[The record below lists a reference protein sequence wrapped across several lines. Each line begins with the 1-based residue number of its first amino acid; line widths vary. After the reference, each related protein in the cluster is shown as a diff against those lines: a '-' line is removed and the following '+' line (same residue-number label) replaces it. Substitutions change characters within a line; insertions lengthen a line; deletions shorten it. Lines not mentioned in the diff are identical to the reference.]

1 MHFDIYARRLETIV
15 VYVLVFILK
24 SISIRLVRELRMASC
39 SQDLTQMLPQ
49 GG

>member
-1 MHFDIYARRLETIV
+1 MHFNISARRFDTIV
-15 VYVLVFILK
+15 VYVLVFIIK
-24 SISIRLVRELRMASC
+24 SLCIGLVRELRMASC